1 MKKLVIL
8 TGPTAVGKSALSIS
22 LAKKING
29 EIISADSMQVY
40 KGMDIGSAK
49 ISKVEMCGI
58 NHHLIDVLEPTDN
71 FDITLFKAMALKAID
86 DIYSRGNIPIICGGT
101 GFYIQSL
108 LYDVD
113 FSEEDSTEKERIR
126 NELEDYV
133 SKYGNDA
140 LHEKLKDIDLVSYN
154 NIPSN
159 NVKRVIRAI
168 EFYTLHNYPISKHNE
183 EQHEKESIFDF
194 AYIVIN
200 DDREKL
206 YKRIDSRVDKML
218 DEGLVN
224 EVASIKRL
232 GVNKDNTSYNGIGYR
247 EIFEYLDDQC
257 SLDEAI
263 DNIKKN
269 SRHYAK
275 RQLTWFRRE
284 KNVNWINRN
293 EFNNDELILE
303 NILLILKEKGII

>member
-8 TGPTAVGKSALSIS
+8 TGPTAVGKSALSIK
-22 LAKKING
+22 LAKAING

-126 NELEDYV
+126 NELEEYV

-140 LHEKLKDIDLVSYN
+140 LHDILKEIDLFSYN
-154 NIPSN
+154 NIPAN

-168 EFYTLHNYPISKHNE
+168 EFYRLHNFPISKHNE
-183 EQHEKESIFDF
+183 EQHEKESVFDF

-200 DDREKL
+200 DDREDL

>member
-49 ISKVEMCGI
+49 ITKDEMCGI
-58 NHHLIDVLEPTDN
+58 KHHLIDVLEPTDN
-71 FDITLFKAMALKAID
+71 FDITLFKSMALKAID

-126 NELEDYV
+126 NELEEYV

-140 LHEKLKDIDLVSYN
+140 LHDILKEIDLFSYN
-154 NIPSN
+154 NIPAN

-168 EFYTLHNYPISKHNE
+168 EFYRLHNFPISKHNE
-183 EQHEKESIFDF
+183 EQHEKESVFDF

-200 DDREKL
+200 DDREDL

>member
-8 TGPTAVGKSALSIS
+8 TGPTAVGKSALSIK
-22 LAKKING
+22 LAKAING

-126 NELEDYV
+126 NELEEYV

-140 LHEKLKDIDLVSYN
+140 LHDILKEIDLFSYN
-154 NIPSN
+154 NIPAN

-168 EFYTLHNYPISKHNE
+168 EFYRLHNFPISKHNE
-183 EQHEKESIFDF
+183 EQHEKESVFDF

>member
-8 TGPTAVGKSALSIS
+8 TGPTAVGKSALSIK
-22 LAKKING
+22 LAKAING

-58 NHHLIDVLEPTDN
+58 NHHLIDVLAPTDN
-71 FDITLFKAMALKAID
+71 FDITLFKSMSLKAID
-86 DIYSRGNIPIICGGT
+86 EIYSRGNIPIICGGT

-108 LYDVD
+108 LYDID
-113 FSEEDSTEKERIR
+113 FSEEDSTEKEKIR
-126 NELEDYV
+126 KELEDYA

-140 LHEKLKDIDLVSYN
+140 LHKKLKEIDIISYN
-154 NIPSN
+154 NIPAN

-168 EFYTLHNYPISKHNE
+168 EFFRLHNYPISKHNE
-183 EQHEKESIFDF
+183 EQHEKESVFDF

-200 DDREKL
+200 DDREEL

-247 EIFEYLDDQC
+247 EIFEYLDNQC

-284 KNVNWINRN
+284 KNVNWINRK

-303 NILLILKEKGII
+303 NILIILKEKGII

>member
-8 TGPTAVGKSALSIS
+8 TGPTAVGKSALSIK
-22 LAKKING
+22 LAKAING

-71 FDITLFKAMALKAID
+71 FDITLFKSMALKAID

-126 NELEDYV
+126 NELEEYV

-140 LHEKLKDIDLVSYN
+140 LHDILKEIDLFSYN
-154 NIPSN
+154 NIPAN

-168 EFYTLHNYPISKHNE
+168 EFYRLHNFPISKHNE
-183 EQHEKESIFDF
+183 EQHEKESVFDF

-200 DDREKL
+200 DDREDL

>member
-49 ISKVEMCGI
+49 ITKDEMCGI
-58 NHHLIDVLEPTDN
+58 KHHLIDVLEPTDN
-71 FDITLFKAMALKAID
+71 FDITLFKSMSLKAID
-86 DIYSRGNIPIICGGT
+86 DIYSRGSIPIICGGT

-108 LYDVD
+108 LYDIE
-113 FSEEDSTEKERIR
+113 FSEEDSVEKESIR

-168 EFYTLHNYPISKHNE
+168 EFYRLHNYPISKHNE
-183 EQHEKESIFDF
+183 EQHEKESNFDF

-218 DEGLVN
+218 TDGLLE
-224 EVASIKRL
+224 EVSAIRKL

-247 EIFEYLDDQC
+247 EIFDYFDNLC
-257 SLDEAI
+257 TLDEAI
-263 DNIKKN
+263 ENIKKN

-284 KNVNWINRN
+284 KCVNWIDRN
-293 EFNNDELILE
+293 ELKSDELILE
-303 NILLILKEKGII
+303 RILLLLKEKGII